1 MGDAKKE
8 HIWEFVLILG
18 LRRRGT
24 IAKEIGEAKK
34 GTYENLIRDWL
45 EKDRQVSRCGSKQML
60 TPYC

>member
-1 MGDAKKE
+1 MC
-8 HIWEFVLILG
+8 EFVLILG
-18 LRRRGT
+18 LRRRSR

-45 EKDRQVSRCGSKQML
+45 EKDRPVSRCGSKQML

>member
-1 MGDAKKE
+1 MGDAKKD
-8 HIWEFVLILG
+8 HMRTCSDILG
-18 LRRRGT
+18 LRRRSRIT
-24 IAKEIGEAKK
+24 MEIGEAKK